1 MIVDTTTTLQGS
13 CRYEIRNEKN
23 FMKFSPPRNPDP
35 HHRPSF
41 EAVFRVLRRPEEL
54 LLHWSEEDR
63 AAGRHLLRGP
73 QQNTH
78 SFSDLQNKYSTQ

>member
-1 MIVDTTTTLQGS
+1 
-13 CRYEIRNEKN
+13 
-23 FMKFSPPRNPDP
+23 MKIFKIKFYLSRNPDP